1 MTTQAETAPQSPST
15 SEASAT
21 RYLTVLLGS
30 FGALLA
36 AVLALNLPL
45 GERALGS
52 PEIVKAASD
61 WQQATRGVTYP
72 PPITANRP
80 FKILRLHD
88 QLPEVNGV
96 VFGASSSMGLTAD
109 AFPDG
114 IRIYNF
120 AQTANPLHSTIP
132 EAEDALKRF
141 AGRVR
146 WLFVAVDWVVGM
158 PYLPGEPG
166 TMSLTPEAALAPSA
180 LPHASLATRLKDAL
194 SWPRVRNL
202 GVLVATA
209 LRSQQPLASL
219 REALFAPSGSDYR
232 CADGTLARDF
242 DTINRGI
249 CAGFRFDGSA
259 TFTDGKRV
267 DTRRGEQLVRAGA
280 APSSKYSRAMALT
293 GGEPNPALLRR
304 LAALST
310 DAAAHGARLIL
321 LMPPLIPGLERAL
334 ADSAHAGTAVR
345 RTKSVFDAWA
355 VREGIIIID
364 AGASERFGCSTG
376 EFLDEHHAFPEC
388 FRKVW
393 SRFWARYAAGTIKP
407 GLWPRPGEP

>member
-1 MTTQAETAPQSPST
+1 MTPSENALTQPPALEMA
-15 SEASAT
+15 AV
-21 RYLTVLLGS
+21 RYVAVLLGS
-30 FGALLA
+30 LGALLA
-36 AVLALNLPL
+36 VVLALNLPL

-52 PEIVKAASD
+52 PEIVRAASD

-88 QLPEVNGV
+88 RLPEVNGV

-132 EAEDALKRF
+132 EAEDVVKRF

-146 WLFVAVDWVVGM
+146 WLFVALDWAVGI

-166 TMSLTPEAALAPSA
+166 TISLTPEAALAPSA
-180 LPHASLATRLKDAL
+180 LPRASIAVRLKEAL
-194 SWPRVRNL
+194 AWPRVKNL
-202 GVLVATA
+202 GGLLLAVV
-209 LRSQQPLASL
+209 RSDTPLAAFRTAFLAQSS
-219 REALFAPSGSDYR
+219 ADYR
-232 CADGTLARDF
+232 CPDGTPARDF

-259 TFTDGKRV
+259 TFTDGRRV
-267 DTRRGEQLVRAGA
+267 NAARGQQLVRAGA

-310 DAAAHGARLIL
+310 DAAARGARLIL
-321 LMPPLIPGLERAL
+321 LMPPLIPGLEQAL
-334 ADSAHAGTAVR
+334 VDSAHAGVAVR

-355 VREGIIIID
+355 AREGIIIID

-393 SRFWARYAAGTIKP
+393 SRFWARHAAGTIKP
-407 GLWPRPGEP
+407 GLWPGPGEP